1 MNTVVK
7 SMLLLVCLGLLPFAV
22 VAQSEN
28 PFIGTW
34 DLDAANSD
42 FGDAPIPNSMI
53 RSYIETGGGGY
64 MYLIVTINQDGSIGG
79 SSASYHYDGANNSIA
94 TIGGN
99 GAQTTIS
106 YFQVNGRTEEY
117 TIRTSGRTSQ
127 IGAKTLSPDS
137 RVLTI
142 VIQNIDAEGGYGNN
156 QILRFNRRI

>member
-1 MNTVVK
+1 MKIYLRELFFVA
-7 SMLLLVCLGLLPFAV
+7 SMCMLSFAAF
-22 VAQSEN
+22 AQSEN

-42 FGDAPIPNSMI
+42 FGAAPVPNATT
-53 RSYIETGGGGY
+53 RTYIETGDGGY
-64 MYLIVTINQDGSIGG
+64 MYLVVTINQDGSIGG
-79 SSASYHYDGANNSIA
+79 SSASYRYDGENNSIA

-106 YFQVNGRTEEY
+106 YYFVNGRTVEY
-117 TIRTSGRTSQ
+117 TIRNAGRTTQ

-142 VIQNIDAEGGYGNN
+142 VIQNINPDGGNSSS
-156 QILRFNRRI
+156 QILRFNRRV

>member
-1 MNTVVK
+1 MKFNLRK
-7 SMLLLVCLGLLPFAV
+7 IFLAASMCILSFAAS
-22 VAQSEN
+22 AQSEN

-34 DLDAANSD
+34 DLDATNSD
-42 FGDAPIPNSMI
+42 FGSAQLPNAMT
-53 RSYIETGGGGY
+53 RTYIETGGGGY
-64 MYLIVTINQDGSIGG
+64 MYLLVTINPDGSIGG
-79 SSASYHYDGANNSIA
+79 SSASYRYDGANNSIA

-106 YFQVNGRTEEY
+106 YFQVNGRTVEY
-117 TIRTSGRTSQ
+117 TIRNTGRTSQ

-142 VIQNIDAEGGYGNN
+142 VIQNINAEGGSSSS